1 MSLKLHVFP
10 MSPRAFKVMALADYL
25 GVDHELCF
33 CDLTKGGQK
42 RPEFLALNPN
52 AKMPVLEEDGF
63 ALWEA
68 NAILEY
74 LASKKPE
81 AGLLPQDARGRADVA
96 RWLYWDMAHWDSTCA
111 IFLFERMVKP
121 FLLKE
126 APDPAEIAKGEQRFH
141 QYAKVLDHHLKGR
154 KYVCG
159 DKLTIADFALGAPLN
174 AVEAAGYPLAPYAE
188 IKRWYADL
196 AALPC
201 WQKTLAAAKLP
212 AAA

>member
-10 MSPRAFKVMALADYL
+10 LSPRAFKVMAAADYL
-25 GVDHELCF
+25 GIDHDLCL
-33 CDLTKGGQK
+33 CDLAKGDHK

-52 AKMPVLEEDGF
+52 GKMPVLEEDDF

-74 LASKKPE
+74 LASKKPQS
-81 AGLLPQDARGRADVA
+81 GLMPEDARGRADVM
-96 RWLYWDMAHWDSTCA
+96 RWLLWDMAHWDSTCA
-111 IFLFERMVKP
+111 IFIFENLVKGLFGLGE
-121 FLLKE
+121 
-126 APDPAEIAKGEQRFH
+126 PDPAEIAKGEQHFH
-141 QYAKVLDHHLKGR
+141 QFAKVLDSHLKGR

-174 AVEAAGYPLAPYAE
+174 VAEAAQYPLAPYAE
-188 IKRWYADL
+188 IKRWYANL

-201 WQKTLAAAKLP
+201 WQKTLAKKAP